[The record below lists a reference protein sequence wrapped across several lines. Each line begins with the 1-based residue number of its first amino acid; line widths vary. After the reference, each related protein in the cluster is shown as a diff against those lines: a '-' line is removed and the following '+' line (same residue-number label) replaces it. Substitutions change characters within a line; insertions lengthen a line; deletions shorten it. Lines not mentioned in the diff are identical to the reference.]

1 MRRREFV
8 MLVAGA
14 ASWPGRL
21 AGQTNGA
28 VRAAFWHLF
37 KSWGSAEASEEQT
50 ARALAALA
58 DAMFPGDGLPGASAL
73 GIHRRVLEMAELRES
88 IATGV
93 GWLDAH
99 AAREGAT
106 DFASLDEAHRLAALD
121 AAFASRD
128 DGIQSLVLALRFH
141 LGTAYYRD
149 PRVKSA
155 FAYTGP
161 PQPDGFADFGA
172 PPA

>member
-1 MRRREFV
+1 MKILTTTRRPV
-8 MLVAGA
+8 
-14 ASWPGRL
+14 L
-21 AGQTNGA
+21 ALLALLSFGGS
-28 VRAAFWHLF
+28 AAFPRLF
-37 KSWGSAEASEEQT
+37 KSWDSAAASEERT
-50 ARALAALA
+50 ARSLAALA
-58 DAMFPGDGLPGASAL
+58 DTMFPGDGLPGASAL
-73 GIHRRVLEMAELRES
+73 GIHRRVLEIAELRAP

-93 GWLDAH
+93 AWLDAR
-99 AAREGAT
+99 AAREGAA

-128 DGIQSLVLALRFH
+128 DGIQSFVLALRFH

-149 PRVKSA
+149 LRVKSA